1 MLEEEQS
8 LFINKLLQ
16 RLGNEDWGK
25 WLKEEKQSM
34 DSSKIASDDVFYNI
48 LLKKIEHEMD
58 ILKQQ

>member
-1 MLEEEQS
+1 MLEEEQ
-8 LFINKLLQ
+8 LQFITTLIQ

-34 DSSKIASDDVFYNI
+34 DSSKIASNDVFYDN
-48 LLKKIEHEMD
+48 LLKKIEHEFD